1 MQDRV
6 ECTVLDTCL
15 WMTQKHHCPT
25 ARRLRYHPFN
35 MLSRLTSRLHGRKLE
50 HLPEVLAATA
60 AAVIAESIANGNEET
75 EETTVLRTIGWV
87 TAGLGA
93 VAFGLFVGRELR
105 QRYKFNRRTPYDFYA
120 HSGDEMADVEFG
132 VGI

>member
-1 MQDRV
+1 MANRV
-6 ECTVLDTCL
+6 GCTVLGPRL
-15 WMTQKHHCPT
+15 WMTQKHHCQSLG
-25 ARRLRYHPFN
+25 RLRYHAST
-35 MLSRLTSRLHGRKLE
+35 MLSRLNARLHGRKLE
-50 HLPEVLAATA
+50 QLPEVLAATA
-60 AAVIAESIANGNEET
+60 AALIADSISKVEEKT

-93 VAFGLFVGRELR
+93 VAIGLVVGRELR

-120 HSGDEMADVEFG
+120 HSGDEMTDVEFG

>member
-1 MQDRV
+1 MPKWDG
-6 ECTVLDTCL
+6 CTVQGTLRA
-15 WMTQKHHCPT
+15 MTQKHHCQSL
-25 ARRLRYHPFN
+25 RRLRYHAST
-35 MLSRLTSRLHGRKLE
+35 MLSRLHSRLHGRKLE
-50 HLPEVLAATA
+50 QLPEVLAATA
-60 AAVIAESIANGNEET
+60 AAVIADSTSTVEEQD

-93 VAFGLFVGRELR
+93 VALGLFVGRELR

-120 HSGDEMADVEFG
+120 HSGDEMTDVEFG

>member
-6 ECTVLDTCL
+6 QSTVSDTRL
-15 WMTQKHHCPT
+15 WMTQKHHCPS
-25 ARRLRYHPFN
+25 ARRLRYHAST
-35 MLSRLTSRLHGRKLE
+35 MLSRLTSRLQGRKLE

-60 AAVIAESIANGNEET
+60 VAVIADSIAKGNEET
-75 EETTVLRTIGWV
+75 EETTVFRTVGWV

-93 VAFGLFVGRELR
+93 VALGLFVGRELR

-120 HSGDEMADVEFG
+120 HSGDEMTDVEFG